1 MNFIL
6 HQKHDTASSPST
18 VADTVGQGEGVAEF
32 KAVESLAS
40 TPGQANDHGTN
51 GEEWLL
57 SHDLPHGLRAPRFD
71 SSRLKFVASVTDRE
85 REAARERGGADE
97 VLLDRVWLCPQCHAL
112 PSFRPACP
120 CCGSARVER
129 DSLMHH
135 FACAYV
141 GQTSEFRITADDGHA
156 CPKCCTQRLI
166 MGTDCESLHGPY
178 RCDDCQWSPQ
188 ELEIIGHCLKCGLRF
203 PAHQAVLEDLVGYHC
218 SESVHTEA
226 LVKKPAAHCHS

>member
-1 MNFIL
+1 MIE
-6 HQKHDTASSPST
+6 PST
-18 VADTVGQGEGVAEF
+18 SMPISKNDTG
-32 KAVESLAS
+32 S
-40 TPGQANDHGTN
+40 N
-51 GEEWLL
+51 GDEWLI

-71 SSRLKFVASVTDRE
+71 STRLKFVSTVTDG
-85 REAARERGGADE
+85 ERGAACESGRADT

-120 CCGSARVER
+120 CCGSARIER

-141 GQTSEFRITADDGHA
+141 GQTSEFYVTENEGLA

-166 MGTDCESLHGPY
+166 MGTDCERLQGPY
-178 RCDDCQWSPQ
+178 RCDDCHWSPQ

-203 PAHQAVLEDLVGYHC
+203 PSHQAVLEDLVGHHY
-218 SESVHTEA
+218 SESAQAESSVRHFGERGG
-226 LVKKPAAHCHS
+226 VSPPAHSP